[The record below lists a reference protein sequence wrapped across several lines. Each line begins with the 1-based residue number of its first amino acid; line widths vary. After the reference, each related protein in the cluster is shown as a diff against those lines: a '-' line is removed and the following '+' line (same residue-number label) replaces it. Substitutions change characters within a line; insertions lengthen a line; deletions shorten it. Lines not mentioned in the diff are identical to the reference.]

1 LPATTPPYHG
11 DTYSPKE
18 NPHPP
23 ERHLALGLMIQDA
36 EVSPWECI
44 PLLEIYLFYPD
55 LITHSRASSFAVETV
70 ESGFL

>member
-1 LPATTPPYHG
+1 
-11 DTYSPKE
+11 
-18 NPHPP
+18 
-23 ERHLALGLMIQDA
+23 MIQDA